1 MQTDCLCNQVLKE
14 HIRRVVEEQ
23 GPITFAHFMDLALY
37 HPAEGYYT
45 APGRDIGPAGDFY
58 TSANVHPL
66 FGTMLAAQLYEMWE
80 LLGRPRPFTIVEYGA
95 GTGLLAGDILS
106 ALRDRWP
113 LFLEA
118 ACYVIIEISA
128 NLVGIQKENLAARG
142 LPGGKVKWLKSLAD
156 FGPGSSFLGCVLSNE
171 VVDAFPVHRVKQVEG
186 RLREIYVALAG
197 HRFVELD
204 GELSRPE
211 LADYFAQAGVQ
222 LAEGQ
227 EAEVNLAALA
237 WLEEVAT
244 ALRRG
249 FVLTIDYGYE
259 ARELYGP
266 RFPQG
271 TLLGY
276 RQHRPTVNPYQA
288 IGRQDLTAHVDFS
301 ALRRKGQEVG
311 LETIGFT
318 TQMKFLLA
326 LGILEEA
333 DRWQGEQ
340 REDED
345 VLRAKLALKRLI
357 MPGGMGEIFKV
368 LIQHKNVANPY
379 LKGLQ
384 EPW

>member
-1 MQTDCLCNQVLKE
+1 M
-14 HIRRVVEEQ
+14 IEEQ
-23 GPITFAHFMDLALY
+23 GPITFARFMDLALY

-45 APGRDIGPAGDFY
+45 APGRDIGPEGDFY

-66 FGTMLAAQLYEMWE
+66 FGTMLAVQLYEMWE

-106 ALRDRWP
+106 TLRDRRP

-118 ACYVIIEISA
+118 TRYVIIEISTH
-128 NLVGIQKENLAARG
+128 LTEVQKESLTALD
-142 LPGGKVKWLKSLAD
+142 LPDKKVKWMKSLAEP
-156 FGPGSSFLGCVLSNE
+156 GPSLLGCVLSNE
-171 VVDAFPVHRVKQVEG
+171 VIDAFPVHRVKQIDS
-186 RLREIYVALAG
+186 RLREIYVALSG
-197 HRFVELD
+197 DRFVELD
-204 GELSRPE
+204 GEFSRPE
-211 LADYFAQAGVQ
+211 LADYFAQAGIQ

-259 ARELYGP
+259 ARKLYGP

-271 TLLGY
+271 TLMGY
-276 RQHRPTVNPYQA
+276 RRHRTTVNPYQA

-301 ALRRKGQEVG
+301 ALRRKGREVG
-311 LETIGFT
+311 LETTGFT

-333 DRWQGEQ
+333 DRWQGEKG
-340 REDED
+340 EEED

-368 LIQHKNVANPY
+368 LIQHKNVENPC